1 VRKSIQDSVPK
12 AIMHF
17 LVNFVKNYLQSELVT
32 HLYKSDQVEE
42 LLNESEHISN
52 RRKEAIDMLKVLYI
66 ICLPS
71 LLHVK
76 IGCEHF
82 FFQQAL
88 QNANNIISE
97 IREVHVW

>member
-1 VRKSIQDSVPK
+1 MRKSIQDSVPK

-66 ICLPS
+66 CLQS

-76 IGCEHF
+76 IG
-82 FFQQAL
+82 
-88 QNANNIISE
+88 
-97 IREVHVW
+97 

>member
-1 VRKSIQDSVPK
+1 MRKSIQDSVPK

-32 HLYKSDQVEE
+32 HLYKSEQVEE

-66 ICLPS
+66 YVHH
-71 LLHVK
+71 HVK
-76 IGCEHF
+76 IGC
-82 FFQQAL
+82 
-88 QNANNIISE
+88 
-97 IREVHVW
+97 

>member
-1 VRKSIQDSVPK
+1 
-12 AIMHF
+12 MHF

-32 HLYKSDQVEE
+32 HLYKSEQVEE

-66 ICLPS
+66 YF
-71 LLHVK
+71 LH
-76 IGCEHF
+76 IINGHEHF
-82 FFQQAL
+82 SLCQQAL

>member
-1 VRKSIQDSVPK
+1 
-12 AIMHF
+12 MHF

-66 ICLPS
+66 CLPS
-71 LLHVK
+71 LIHVK
-76 IGCEHF
+76 IEYKHF
-82 FFQQAL
+82 SLSRQAL

>member
-1 VRKSIQDSVPK
+1 MRKSIQDSVPK

-32 HLYKSDQVEE
+32 HLYKSEQVEE

-66 ICLPS
+66 YMSTIM
-71 LLHVK
+71 
-76 IGCEHF
+76 
-82 FFQQAL
+82 
-88 QNANNIISE
+88 
-97 IREVHVW
+97 

>member
-1 VRKSIQDSVPK
+1 MRKSIQDSVPK

-66 ICLPS
+66 CLPS

-76 IGCEHF
+76 IGCDIF
-82 FFQQAL
+82 LFL
-88 QNANNIISE
+88 NRPYRMLTTS
-97 IREVHVW
+97 